1 MPEFEW
7 FAAPRTPRKASVV
20 VREALLPMLMWPTV
34 SVTRR
39 VDEKLTVVDR
49 FVVEAALAL
58 APMRVEDV
66 EEVTAIPREA
76 VVRIAGRLVGLGVL
90 RASGPDYHAVEE
102 AARSALNGYAVPR
115 YHTTTVGFLYLPD
128 SDELIACLRGAGRPD
143 PPLLDRVEPTSQKP
157 TPRRVRGLPLAHLIT
172 DRMREGTVVG
182 LPEDIVE
189 AAESDTAIPGACPV
203 YRTRGHVRSHGES
216 AMLVLDVLDPSGRR
230 KLKGVAVPAS
240 RQAKHWM
247 ELTGL
252 APDAALP
259 WQEQGGKV
267 TALPDSSP
275 TRWSFTLDGNA
286 AEAAMDRGIALNR
299 PTGLS
304 IGHPDCA
311 VSVTVAFSPA
321 DAAARWV
328 FALDQAVRELAE
340 KPPASLNTG
349 VLAAAASRAVQEHSM
364 PEESLTSA
372 HIEEH
377 LWDDGH
383 FRHVYALR
391 DAKDFAY
398 G

>member
-1 MPEFEW
+1 MPEFDW

-20 VREALLPMLMWPTV
+20 VREALLPMLMWPSV

-157 TPRRVRGLPLAHLIT
+157 TPRRVRGLTLAGLIT

-182 LPEDIVE
+182 LPDDIVDAVERETAVPE
-189 AAESDTAIPGACPV
+189 AGPV

-216 AMLVLDVLDPSGRR
+216 AMLVLDVMDPSGRK
-230 KLKGVAVPAS
+230 KLKDVVVPAP
-240 RQAKHWM
+240 RQAQHWM
-247 ELTGL
+247 DLTGL

-259 WQEQGGKV
+259 WQEQGGDV
-267 TALPDSSP
+267 TAVPSSP
-275 TRWSFTLDGNA
+275 TRWSFTLDSNA
-286 AEAAMDRGIALNR
+286 AEAAMGRGIALNR

-311 VSVTVAFSPA
+311 VGVTVDFSPA

-340 KPPASLNTG
+340 IPPASLDTG
-349 VLAAAASRAVQEHSM
+349 MLPAAASRAVQAHGM

-377 LWDDGH
+377 LWDEGH

-391 DAKDFAY
+391 AAKDFAY
-398 G
+398 D